1 MSRIGD
7 HERRLGVKAALALLL
22 VVAGQAAPA
31 ASPAPT
37 RRLSSLIVYGDDP
50 CPSSNSDEIVVCAR
64 EPESERYR
72 IPKKLRDKKQEET
85 GARSWTDRVAGVEE
99 ASRAQRPNSC
109 SSVGA
114 SGQTGCT
121 QAMLRQWFAERR
133 EAKAEAADI
142 P

>member
-1 MSRIGD
+1 MARIIPPAS
-7 HERRLGVKAALALLL
+7 HVALAFGLSLL
-22 VVAGQAAPA
+22 AGAAGHAEVNAPPA
-31 ASPAPT
+31 RTST
-37 RRLSSLIVYGDDP
+37 LIVYGSDP
-50 CPSSNSDEIVVCAR
+50 CPAGDGDEIVVCAR

-72 IPKKLRDKKQEET
+72 IPKKLRDKAPVES
-85 GARSWTDRVAGVEE
+85 GARSWADRVAGVEE

-121 QAMLRQWFAERR
+121 QAMLRQWFAERQQ
-133 EAKAEAADI
+133 AKAQAADI